1 MRRTTVKNLL
11 LAFGACAAFATL
23 VPAIPAS
30 AAMDLS
36 TVDCSQASSMMM
48 KPPDGM
54 MKHDD
59 AMMKPAAAMPAMT
72 TDQAFD
78 SMSHDM
84 MQHATMMAGMELK
97 CGKDAASRA
106 KAAKLLQ
113 QLEDDGVMEA
123 KEVLNTYNH

>member
-1 MRRTTVKNLL
+1 VKNLL

-48 KPPDGM
+48 

-59 AMMKPAAAMPAMT
+59 AMMKPAAAMPAPAMT
-72 TDQAFD
+72 TDEAFD

-84 MQHATMMAGMELK
+84 MHHATMMAGVELK

>member
-1 MRRTTVKNLL
+1 VKNLL

-23 VPAIPAS
+23 VPAVPAS
-30 AAMDLS
+30 AAMDPM
-36 TVDCSQASSMMM
+36 TVDCSQASSMMTM
-48 KPPDGM
+48 KHDDGM

-78 SMSHDM
+78 AMSHDM
-84 MQHATMMAGMELK
+84 MHHAAMMAGVELK

-106 KAAKLLQ
+106 NAAKLLQ
-113 QLEDDGVMEA
+113 QLEDDGVAEA
-123 KEVLNTYNH
+123 KEILNTYNH

>member
-1 MRRTTVKNLL
+1 VKNLL
-11 LAFGACAAFATL
+11 LSFGACAAFATL
-23 VPAIPAS
+23 VPAIPAA

-48 KPPDGM
+48 
-54 MKHDD
+54 MKHDDAMMKPAD

-78 SMSHDM
+78 AMSHDM
-84 MQHATMMAGMELK
+84 MHHAAMMAGMELK
-97 CGKDAASRA
+97 CGKDPASRA

-113 QLEDDGVMEA
+113 QLDADGVTEA
-123 KEVLNTYNH
+123 MDILNTYNH

>member
-1 MRRTTVKNLL
+1 VKNLL
-11 LAFGACAAFATL
+11 LTFGACAAFATL
-23 VPAIPAS
+23 VPAIPVS
-30 AAMDLS
+30 AAMDVS
-36 TVDCSQASSMMM
+36 TVDCSQASSMMTM
-48 KPPDGM
+48 KHDDGM

-84 MQHATMMAGMELK
+84 MHHAAMMAGVELK

-106 KAAKLLQ
+106 NAAKLLQ
-113 QLEDDGVMEA
+113 QLEDDGVAEA
-123 KEVLNTYNH
+123 KEILNTYH

>member
-1 MRRTTVKNLL
+1 VKNIL

-48 KPPDGM
+48 KHDDGM

-78 SMSHDM
+78 AMSHDM
-84 MQHATMMAGMELK
+84 MHHAAMMAGMELK
-97 CGKDAASRA
+97 CGKDPASRA
-106 KAAKLLQ
+106 NAAKLLQ
-113 QLEDDGVMEA
+113 QLDADGVMEA
-123 KEVLNTYNH
+123 KDILNTYNH

>member
-1 MRRTTVKNLL
+1 MKNLL
-11 LAFGACAAFATL
+11 LTFGACAAFATL
-23 VPAIPAS
+23 VPAIPVS
-30 AAMDLS
+30 AAMDVS
-36 TVDCSQASSMMM
+36 TVDCSQASSMMTM
-48 KPPDGM
+48 KHDDGM

-84 MQHATMMAGMELK
+84 MHHAAMMAGVELK

-106 KAAKLLQ
+106 NAAKLLQ
-113 QLEDDGVMEA
+113 QLEDDGVAEA
-123 KEVLNTYNH
+123 KEILNTYH

>member
-1 MRRTTVKNLL
+1 VKNLL
-11 LAFGACAAFATL
+11 LTFGACAAFATL

-48 KPPDGM
+48 

-78 SMSHDM
+78 STSHDM
-84 MQHATMMAGMELK
+84 MQHATMMAGVELK

>member
-1 MRRTTVKNLL
+1 VKNLL
-11 LAFGACAAFATL
+11 LTFGACAAFATL
-23 VPAIPAS
+23 VPAIPVS
-30 AAMDLS
+30 AAMDVS
-36 TVDCSQASSMMM
+36 TVDCSQASSMMTM
-48 KPPDGM
+48 KHDDGM

-84 MQHATMMAGMELK
+84 MHHAAMMAGVELK

-106 KAAKLLQ
+106 NAAKLLQ
-113 QLEDDGVMEA
+113 QLEDDGVAEA
-123 KEVLNTYNH
+123 KEILNTYNH

>member
-1 MRRTTVKNLL
+1 MKNFLL
-11 LAFGACAAFATL
+11 SLGACAAFATL

-48 KPPDGM
+48 KPADGM

-84 MQHATMMAGMELK
+84 MHHAAMMAGVELK
-97 CGKDAASRA
+97 CGKDPASRA
-106 KAAKLLQ
+106 KAAKLLE
-113 QLEDDGVMEA
+113 QLDADGVMEA
-123 KEVLNTYNH
+123 KDILNTYNH

>member
-1 MRRTTVKNLL
+1 VKNLL
-11 LAFGACAAFATL
+11 LTFGACAAFATL
-23 VPAIPAS
+23 VPAMPAA

-48 KPPDGM
+48 MKHDDAM

-78 SMSHDM
+78 STSRDM

-123 KEVLNTYNH
+123 KEILNTYNH

>member
-1 MRRTTVKNLL
+1 VKNIL

-23 VPAIPAS
+23 VPAVPAS
-30 AAMDLS
+30 AAMDPM
-36 TVDCSQASSMMM
+36 TVDCSQASSMMTM
-48 KPPDGM
+48 KHDDGM

-78 SMSHDM
+78 AMSHDM
-84 MQHATMMAGMELK
+84 MHHAAMMAGVELK

-106 KAAKLLQ
+106 NAAKLLQ
-113 QLEDDGVMEA
+113 QLEDDGVAEA
-123 KEVLNTYNH
+123 KEILNTYNH

>member
-1 MRRTTVKNLL
+1 VKNFLL
-11 LAFGACAAFATL
+11 SLGACAAFATL

-48 KPPDGM
+48 MKHDDGM

-78 SMSHDM
+78 AMSHDM
-84 MQHATMMAGMELK
+84 MHHAAMMAGMELK
-97 CGKDAASRA
+97 CGKDPASRA
-106 KAAKLLQ
+106 NAAKLLQ
-113 QLEDDGVMEA
+113 QLDADGVMEA
-123 KEVLNTYNH
+123 KDILNTYNH

>member
-1 MRRTTVKNLL
+1 VKNFLL
-11 LAFGACAAFATL
+11 SLGACAAFATL

-48 KPPDGM
+48 KHDDGM

-59 AMMKPAAAMPAMT
+59 GMMKPAAAMT

-78 SMSHDM
+78 AMSHDM
-84 MQHATMMAGMELK
+84 MHHAAMMAGVELK

-106 KAAKLLQ
+106 NAAKLLQ
-113 QLEDDGVMEA
+113 QLDADGVMEA
-123 KEVLNTYNH
+123 KDILNTYNH

>member
-1 MRRTTVKNLL
+1 VKNFLL
-11 LAFGACAAFATL
+11 SLGACAAFATL

-48 KPPDGM
+48 MKPADGM

-59 AMMKPAAAMPAMT
+59 AMMKPATAMPAMT

-78 SMSHDM
+78 AMSHDM
-84 MQHATMMAGMELK
+84 MHHAAMMAGVELK
-97 CGKDAASRA
+97 CGKDSASRA

-113 QLEDDGVMEA
+113 QLDADGVTEA
-123 KEVLNTYNH
+123 MDILNTYNH

>member
-1 MRRTTVKNLL
+1 MKNIL

-48 KPPDGM
+48 KHDDGM

-78 SMSHDM
+78 AMSHDM
-84 MQHATMMAGMELK
+84 MHHAAMMAGMELK
-97 CGKDAASRA
+97 CGKDPASRA
-106 KAAKLLQ
+106 NAAKLLQ
-113 QLEDDGVMEA
+113 QLDADGVMEA
-123 KEVLNTYNH
+123 KDILNTYNH

>member
-1 MRRTTVKNLL
+1 M

-36 TVDCSQASSMMM
+36 TMDCSQASSMM
-48 KPPDGM
+48 M

-59 AMMKPAAAMPAMT
+59 AMMKPAAAMPAPAMT

-84 MQHATMMAGMELK
+84 MHHAAMMAGMELK
-97 CGKDAASRA
+97 CGKDPASRA

-113 QLEDDGVMEA
+113 QLDADGVTEA
-123 KEVLNTYNH
+123 MDILNTYNH